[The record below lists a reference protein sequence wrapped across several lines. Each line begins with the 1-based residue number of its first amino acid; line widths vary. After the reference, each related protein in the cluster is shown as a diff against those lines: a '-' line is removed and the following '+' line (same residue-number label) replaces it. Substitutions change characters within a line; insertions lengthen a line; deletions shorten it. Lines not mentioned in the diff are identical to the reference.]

1 MSALQVK
8 NEIYEPKKLDAI
20 YQNLVSNQQA
30 GRNQDYE
37 IKVDDFPV
45 VGKNNDPTRFMSY
58 ADFITSDTKCITV
71 FLYRS
76 NGQSDK
82 YFFHL
87 KPEQFEKAEQLNGLN
102 VQTRQVN
109 ETELRERLMKDLKYE
124 ELLKENAT
132 LKAEIA
138 EYETIVQNMDKHIA
152 DVKSGRDKD
161 LMGWVGLIGKSLLS
175 NGIEKSANENVAGL
189 DNQQENNSFKR
200 KGVDDVEEE
209 KDIIELSEKDRGY
222 LLLLDD
228 IRNRIGDVEL
238 ANVMHLLDLVAS
250 NPLAIHYAIRHVTN
264 FLNQHSKEKTDEKV

>member
-1 MSALQVK
+1 MSAVQAK

-30 GRNQDYE
+30 GRIQDYE
-37 IKVDDFPV
+37 IRVDDFPV
-45 VGKNNDPTRFMSY
+45 VGKNNDPSRFMSY

-87 KPEQFEKAEQLNGLN
+87 KPEHFEKAEQLNGLN
-102 VQTRQVN
+102 SQTRQVN
-109 ETELRERLMKDLKYE
+109 EEEIKERLMKDLRYE

-132 LKAEIA
+132 LKSEIT
-138 EYETIVQNMDKHIA
+138 EYEGIVANMNQEIDNIR
-152 DVKSGRDKD
+152 SGRDKD
-161 LMGWVGLIGKSLLS
+161 VMGWVGLIGKSLLS
-175 NGIEKSANENVAGL
+175 NGIEKSPNENISGFNET
-189 DNQQENNSFKR
+189 NQETNSFKR

-209 KDIIELSEKDRGY
+209 IVELSEKDKGY
-222 LLLLDD
+222 LMLLDD
-228 IRNRIGDVEL
+228 IRNRIGEVEL

-264 FLNQHSKEKTDEKV
+264 FLNQHAKEKTDEKV